1 MLIIE
6 LLKIKLHLDKSCR
19 TCEFNFDGICT
30 GGEKYGSKI
39 EDLNSMCEDWGINFE
54 RYDFI
59 TSNLPWYFKNKFRR
73 NKIGISKL
81 LNLIELDEQNIPIEL
96 NIFELVEQVYGLSY
110 PHEIAEIIG
119 IPETVLCYAYM
130 HGTPLK
136 RIGDFSSKLCIPMKY
151 FENVTTVDIPEITK
165 CKNEFLKRYNGSFYN
180 ICK

>member
-151 FENVTTVDIPEITK
+151 FEKVTTVDIPEITK